1 MYKLSDLKVGM
12 TVHISDLD
20 SIVGVPIVLD
30 KRTMDYSTGDP
41 SGKIIY
47 IGAGYSKV
55 VDTKNIVVIT
65 NHYDATK
72 GYYDGS
78 LIDND

>member
-1 MYKLSDLKVGM
+1 MYELSDLKVGM
-12 TVHISDLD
+12 YVHISDLD

-30 KRTMDYSTGDP
+30 KSTIDYSTGDP
-41 SGKIIY
+41 SGKIIF
-47 IGAGYSKV
+47 IGKGYSEV

-72 GYYDGS
+72 DCYDGS